1 MISLADAKR
10 MIPPSAGMMSER
22 QGWTLPA
29 HRCLC
34 SPVRRFSALWTTSSV
49 SRQRSDGGSFS
60 HSALADTP

>member
-1 MISLADAKR
+1 MIS
-10 MIPPSAGMMSER
+10 PGER
-22 QGWTLPA
+22 AAYLA

-60 HSALADTP
+60 HSPLADAS